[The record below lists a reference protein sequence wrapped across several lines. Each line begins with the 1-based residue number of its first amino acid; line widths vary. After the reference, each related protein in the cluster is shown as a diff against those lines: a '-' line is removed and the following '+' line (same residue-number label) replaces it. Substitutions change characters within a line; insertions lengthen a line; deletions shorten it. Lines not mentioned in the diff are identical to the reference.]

1 MSDRTAVTRPP
12 PVRRGTPR
20 AVAVSVALLVA
31 CLVAKTTQT
40 TVAQETKPPDAQ
52 DEHPNSKLSQPS
64 APDAA
69 PDEKPYGS
77 EGGITVAAGVEA
89 GMREA
94 FAQLA
99 DADADV
105 REAARLRL
113 MSLERRYLPALQKLV
128 ERNRP
133 LLPAQA
139 TVIRQIVTHVYLSAE
154 PYSANGNL
162 GFLGVKMADADLT
175 QDRPQRPGAGDGEA
189 QGGEEE
195 PEPEPLIGP
204 DGWPLSPY
212 PQGIVIVER
221 MPGFAGHRALLD
233 GDVVVGLADRPGQP
247 FHGHAQF
254 SAAVKGARAGGQV
267 RFTVLRRGRL
277 TTVEVK
283 VDARPDV
290 ADHPNFMN
298 DLILRR
304 REKAEA
310 YWNESFGP
318 LLNER
323 VG

>member
-1 MSDRTAVTRPP
+1 MSDRTAATRPQAA
-12 PVRRGTPR
+12 RRRNPR
-20 AVAVSVALLVA
+20 DVAIACGLLVA
-31 CLVAKTTQT
+31 CLFAKAATTL
-40 TVAQETKPPDAQ
+40 AQVSKPPDGHA
-52 DEHPNSKLSQPS
+52 ERPNSKVSPRPQ
-64 APDAA
+64 PDAA
-69 PDEKPYGS
+69 PSEKPDGS
-77 EGGITVAAGVEA
+77 EGGVTVAAGVEA

-154 PYSANGNL
+154 DYSHNANL

-175 QDRPQRPGAGDGEA
+175 QERPKRPDANDDEA
-189 QGGEEE
+189 RPDEEE
-195 PEPEPLIGP
+195 PEAEQLIGP

-212 PQGIVIVER
+212 PQGIVIIER

-254 SAAVKGARAGGQV
+254 SAAVKGARAGGHV

-277 TTVEVK
+277 TKVEVK

-290 ADHPNFMN
+290 ADNPNLMN

-310 YWNESFGP
+310 YWDESFGP